1 MMAEQKKVTN
11 ILWQAKMQLNTNWLE
26 SKRILQ
32 TGLDEFPRN
41 IELLL
46 FLAEVYFSKK
56 LFRKAIGVYH
66 EILKIEPDNENA
78 IFQIANSFMVINEF
92 KLAISYYD
100 RLYANFPELLYNKAY
115 AYSKVGRNEKSIEI
129 LENIFNFKISSLLP
143 YIFLAELYFLA
154 GRHEDS
160 IKTLEKAQQKFGK
173 RGNISYLKGLAYYN
187 LKNVLKAYVEF
198 ETAARLKV
206 KSANFYKNYA
216 LTCDKI
222 GKTEKAIELLMDGIK
237 KNPFDPVVYIE
248 LIQIYLEHDRYGEAF
263 SVAELAKKNVP
274 FSVTLSMLHD
284 KIVLYLDRKTKRTE

>member
-1 MMAEQKKVTN
+1 MAEQKKVTN